1 MKRLS
6 LFSQILAINALLVT
20 ATVLVAA
27 VAVDLSVSDVGKR
40 REFAVLVIAIMVT
53 LLANALLLRRRLGPL
68 ERLIRSMEE
77 ADLTSGS
84 GRARASRAE
93 ADEVVR
99 LQAAFNRMLDRLEA
113 ERRDAAHSVLRAQE
127 QERQRLAQDLHDEV
141 NQALTAILLRLEAA
155 LQEAPPGLRR
165 ELETTK
171 QLATQAMEELLHL
184 ARELRPTALDDHG
197 LLPALRTQVSDFAER
212 TGIDAQFRRRG
223 EVPALSAEQ
232 QLVLYRV
239 TQESLSNIAQHAEA
253 GHVLVELSSIGR
265 TVLQISDDGRGLPGG
280 ADGHPPIRDGGLGL
294 SGMRERALL
303 AGGELS
309 IHSTEGSGTI
319 VTLTMN

>member
-20 ATVLVAA
+20 ATGFVASL
-27 VAVDLSVSDVGKR
+27 AVDLSVQDAGKR
-40 REFAVLVIAIMVT
+40 REFAVLLVALLVS

-84 GRARASRAE
+84 GRAQASRAE

-113 ERRDAAHSVLRAQE
+113 ERRDSAHSVLRAQE

-155 LQEAPPGLRR
+155 LHEAPPGLRR

-171 QLATQAMEELLHL
+171 RLATQAMEELLHL
-184 ARELRPTALDDHG
+184 AHELRPTALDDHG

-223 EVPALSAEQ
+223 DVPELNAEQ

-239 TQESLSNIAQHAEA
+239 TQESLSNIAQHADA

-265 TVLQISDDGRGLPGG
+265 TVLQISDDGCGLPGG
-280 ADGHPPIRDGGLGL
+280 ADGHPAIRHGGLGL

-309 IHSTEGSGTI
+309 IHSTEGTGTI

>member
-20 ATVLVAA
+20 ATVFVAA
-27 VAVDLSVSDVGKR
+27 IAVDLSVNDAGKR
-40 REFAVLVIAIMVT
+40 REFAVLVVALLVS
-53 LLANALLLRRRLGPL
+53 LLANALLLRRRLRPL

-84 GRARASRAE
+84 GRAQASRAD

-113 ERRDAAHSVLRAQE
+113 ERREAAHGVLRAQE

-155 LQEAPPGLRR
+155 TQEAPPTLRR

-171 QLATQAMEELLHL
+171 DLATQAMEELLHL

-197 LLPALRTQVSDFAER
+197 LLPALRTQVSDFSER
-212 TGIDAQFRRRG
+212 TGVDAQFRRRG
-223 EVPALSAEQ
+223 EVPSLSSEQ

-239 TQESLSNIAQHAEA
+239 TQESLSNIAQHADA
-253 GHVLVELSSIGR
+253 RHVVVELSSIGR
-265 TVLQISDDGRGLPGG
+265 IVLQISDDGRGLVGG
-280 ADGHPPIRDGGLGL
+280 ADGRPTTRDGGLGL

-309 IHSTEGSGTI
+309 IHSTEGDGTI
-319 VTLTMN
+319 VTLTMS

>member
-20 ATVLVAA
+20 ATVFIAS
-27 VAVDLSVSDVGKR
+27 VAVDLSVEDAGKR
-40 REFAVLVIAIMVT
+40 REFAVLVVALLVS

-84 GRARASRAE
+84 GRAQASRAE

-155 LQEAPPGLRR
+155 LQEAPPTLRR

-223 EVPALSAEQ
+223 DVPALSAEQ

-239 TQESLSNIAQHAEA
+239 TQESLSNIVQHAA
-253 GHVLVELSSIGR
+253 AQHVLVELSSIGR
-265 TVLQISDDGRGLPGG
+265 LVLRISDDGCGLPGG
-280 ADGHPPIRDGGLGL
+280 ADGHPPNRAAGLGL

>member
-20 ATVLVAA
+20 ATVFVAA
-27 VAVDLSVSDVGKR
+27 VAVDFSVGDAGKR
-40 REFAVLVIAIMVT
+40 REFAVLAVALLVS
-53 LLANALLLRRRLGPL
+53 LLANALLLRRRLSPL

-84 GRARASRAE
+84 GRAQATRADAE
-93 ADEVVR
+93 EVVR

-113 ERRDAAHSVLRAQE
+113 DRRDGARNVLRAQE

-141 NQALTAILLRLEAA
+141 NQALTAILLRLEASM
-155 LQEAPPGLRR
+155 QEAPPTLRR

-171 QLATQAMEELLHL
+171 ELATQAMEELLHL

-197 LLPALRTQVSDFAER
+197 LLPALRTQVSDFSER
-212 TGIDAQFRRRG
+212 TGVAAQFRRRG
-223 EVPALSAEQ
+223 DIPALTAEQ
-232 QLVLYRV
+232 QLVVYRV
-239 TQESLSNIAQHAEA
+239 TQESLSNIAQHAGA
-253 GHVLVELSSIGR
+253 NHVVVELSSIGR
-265 TVLQISDDGRGLPGG
+265 IVLRVSDDGRGLVGG
-280 ADGHPPIRDGGLGL
+280 ADGRLITRDGGLGL

-319 VTLTMN
+319 ITLTMA

>member
-20 ATVLVAA
+20 ATVFVAA
-27 VAVDLSVSDVGKR
+27 VAVDFSVGDAGKR
-40 REFAVLVIAIMVT
+40 REFAVLAVALLVS
-53 LLANALLLRRRLGPL
+53 LLANALLLRRRLSPL

-84 GRARASRAE
+84 GRAQASRADAE
-93 ADEVVR
+93 EVVR

-113 ERRDAAHSVLRAQE
+113 DRRDGARNVLRAQE
-127 QERQRLAQDLHDEV
+127 QERKRLAQDLHDEV
-141 NQALTAILLRLEAA
+141 NQALTAILLRLEASM
-155 LQEAPPGLRR
+155 QEAPPTLRR

-171 QLATQAMEELLHL
+171 ELATQAMEELLHL

-197 LLPALRTQVSDFAER
+197 LLPALRTQVSDFSER
-212 TGIDAQFRRRG
+212 TGVDAQFRRRG
-223 EVPALSAEQ
+223 DIPALTAEQ
-232 QLVLYRV
+232 QLVVYRV
-239 TQESLSNIAQHAEA
+239 TQESLSNIAQHAKA
-253 GHVLVELSSIGR
+253 GHVVVELSSIGR
-265 TVLQISDDGRGLPGG
+265 IVLRVSDDGRGLVGG
-280 ADGHPPIRDGGLGL
+280 ANGRPITRDGGLGL

-309 IHSTEGSGTI
+309 IHSTEGNGTI
-319 VTLTMN
+319 VTLTMA

>member
-20 ATVLVAA
+20 ATVFVAA
-27 VAVDLSVSDVGKR
+27 VAVDLSVSDAGRR
-40 REFAVLVIAIMVT
+40 REFAVLVLALLVS
-53 LLANALLLRRRLGPL
+53 LLANALLLRRRLRPL

-84 GRARASRAE
+84 GRAEVSRAD

-99 LQAAFNRMLDRLEA
+99 LQAAFNRMLARLEA
-113 ERRDAAHSVLRAQE
+113 ERREAAHGVLRAQE

-141 NQALTAILLRLEAA
+141 NQALTAILLRLEASM
-155 LQEAPPGLRR
+155 QQAPPPLRR
-165 ELETTK
+165 ELQTTK
-171 QLATQAMEELLHL
+171 DLATQAMQELLHL

-212 TGIDAQFRRRG
+212 TGVDAQFHRRG
-223 EVPALSAEQ
+223 DVPSLTSEQ

-239 TQESLSNIAQHAEA
+239 TQESLSNIVQHAEA
-253 GHVLVELSSIGR
+253 EHVVVELSSIGR
-265 TVLQISDDGRGLPGG
+265 IVLRISDDGRGLLGG
-280 ADGHPPIRDGGLGL
+280 ADGRPTTRDGGLGL

-309 IHSTEGSGTI
+309 IHSTEGEGTV
-319 VTLTMN
+319 VTLTMG